1 MKNISRTKCLC
12 CKSKKLDEIIDLG
25 NHSFADRFIPKHKQK
40 IKDPIYPLVIDLCKK
55 CKFIQSRIITS
66 PKNRYIELDYS
77 YTSSNS
83 NYAKS
88 HWQNFANFLN
98 KKISLKEKK
107 IIEIGSNDGFLISIL
122 KDKGANVLGID
133 ASKFM
138 VKLSNKNKINTIHSI
153 FSFKQSSKI
162 KKVYGKADVI
172 IANNV
177 FNHSNEPNNFLKGV
191 DNLLNKNGIF
201 IFEQPNFTV
210 GASSLKFDQIY
221 HEHVSYFTAKNIK
234 SILTQNNFYIHHM
247 NKNDYHG
254 GSLRT
259 IAFKKTSN
267 LKKFDTKKL
276 INEENNKKI
285 YRIEFYK
292 SMMKKIESKKKKL
305 LVKINNLKEKKYV
318 IVGVGAGAKAN
329 TFLTYYQLNN
339 KIIDFLTD
347 SSKFKQKK
355 ITPVTRILIKDD
367 NEITKYK
374 KIACIILSWNI
385 SNLIIQKI
393 KKLNKR
399 VKFIYT

>member
-1 MKNISRTKCLC
+1 MKEISRIKCLC
-12 CKSKKLDEIIDLG
+12 CKKKNLNEIINLG
-25 NHSFADRFIPKHKQK
+25 NHSFADRFIPKNKQN
-40 IKDPIYPLVIDLCKK
+40 IKDPKYPLVIDLCKD

-83 NYAKS
+83 NYARS
-88 HWQNFANFLN
+88 HWKNFAQFLDNRIDLKN
-98 KKISLKEKK
+98 KKIF
-107 IIEIGSNDGFLISIL
+107 EIGSNDGFLISIL
-122 KDKGANVLGID
+122 KSKGANVLGID
-133 ASKFM
+133 ASRFM
-138 VKLSNKNKINTIHSI
+138 VKLSKKNKINTMHSV
-153 FSFKQSSKI
+153 FSFKESFKI
-162 KKVYGKADVI
+162 KKIFGKADII

-191 DNLLNKNGIF
+191 NNLLKNNGVF

-210 GASSLKFDQIY
+210 GAVSLKFDQIY
-221 HEHVSYFTAKNIK
+221 HEHVSYFTARNIK
-234 SILTQNNFYIHHM
+234 SILIKNNFHINYM

-259 IAFKKTSN
+259 ISFNKTSD
-267 LKKFDTKKL
+267 LKKFNPKKM
-276 INEENNKKI
+276 INEEIKQSIYKI
-285 YRIEFYK
+285 SFYR
-292 SMMKKIESKKKKL
+292 SMMSKIDTKKKKL
-305 LVKINNLKEKKYV
+305 LAKIKNLKEKKYT

-329 TFLTYYQLNN
+329 TFLTYYNLNN

-347 SSKFKQKK
+347 NSKYKQNK
-355 ITPVTRILIKDD
+355 ITPVTRIIIKDD
-367 NEITKYK
+367 KEITKYK

-393 KKLNKR
+393 KKLNKK

>member
-12 CKSKKLDEIIDLG
+12 CKNNKLVEIINLG
-25 NHSFADRFIPKHKQK
+25 KHSFADRFIPRNKEKK
-40 IKDPIYPLVIDLCKK
+40 KDPKYPLIIDLCKN
-55 CKFIQSRIITS
+55 CQFIQSRIVTS

-83 NYAKS
+83 SYAKS
-88 HWQNFANFLN
+88 HWKNFANFLN
-98 KKISLKEKK
+98 KRISLKDKK
-107 IIEIGSNDGFLISIL
+107 VLEIGSNDGFLISIL

-138 VKLSNKNKINTIHSI
+138 VELSKKNKLNAIQGI
-153 FSFKQSSKI
+153 FNFKESSKI
-162 KKVYGKADVI
+162 KKIYGSADII
-172 IANNV
+172 IANNE

-191 DNLLNKNGIF
+191 GNLLKKNGLF
-201 IFEQPNFTV
+201 VFEQPNFTV
-210 GASSLKFDQIY
+210 GATSLKFDQIY

-234 SILTQNNFYIHHM
+234 SILSKNNFYINHM

-259 IAFKKTSN
+259 IAFKKNHN
-267 LKKFDTKKL
+267 LKKFNSKIL
-276 INEENNKKI
+276 INDEIKKSI
-285 YRIEFYK
+285 YKIRFYK
-292 SMMKKIESKKKKL
+292 SMMDKINLKKKKL
-305 LVKINNLKEKKYV
+305 LAKIDNLKKKNYT

-347 SSKFKQKK
+347 SSKFKQNK
-355 ITPVTRILIKDD
+355 ITPITRITIKDD
-367 NEITKYK
+367 KEITKYK
-374 KIACIILSWNI
+374 KIVCIILSWNI

-393 KKLNKR
+393 KKLNKKA
-399 VKFIYT
+399 KFIYT